1 MKSITI
7 IFPHQLYA
15 KHAALKNA
23 ETIYIV
29 EEYLFFQQFKF
40 HKGKLAYHRASM
52 KYYADKLSKKHA
64 IQYIDT
70 TEKESDIRKLIPVL
84 AKKGIEEIHFMNPT
98 DFWLE
103 KRLKEGCKKAKIE
116 AVEYENMMFIN
127 SKEDLK
133 TFFKE
138 GKKSFFQTS
147 FYKQQRVKHQIL
159 LEGDDQPL
167 GGKWSYDSENRR
179 KFPKSASVPQ
189 HFIPKSDKYWNEAVE
204 YVKKNFSKNPGVL
217 TKESLY
223 PYTLAEAKKS
233 LKHFFEHRFHLF
245 GNYED
250 AIVKEVSILH
260 HSVLTPMLNVGL
272 LEPMEVVESAI
283 EFADAHD
290 VPLNSL
296 EGFVRQ
302 IMGWRE
308 FIRGMYEAKGTYSRT
323 KNYWGFY
330 RKIPASFYDGTTGI
344 PPIDITINKVL
355 KTGYCH
361 HIERLMILGNFML
374 LCEFD
379 PKEVYRWFM
388 ELFIDAYDWVMVPNV
403 YGMSQFADGGTF
415 ATKPYISGSN
425 YIFKMSNYK
434 KDEWHKIWDGL
445 FWRFMDVHRDFFL
458 SNPRLGMLVRMYD
471 KMSDE
476 KKEMHHKFGEDYLAN
491 LDKQPL

>member
-1 MKSITI
+1 MKNIAL
-7 IFPHQLYA
+7 IFPHQLFA
-15 KHAALKNA
+15 KHPAIKASDA
-23 ETIYIV
+23 IYII
-29 EEYLFFQQFKF
+29 EEHLFFKQFKF
-40 HKGKLAYHRASM
+40 HKAKLAFHRASM
-52 KYYADKLSKKHA
+52 KYYADTLAKKHDITY
-64 IQYIDT
+64 IQSI
-70 TEKESDIRKLIPVL
+70 EKESDIRHLIPAL
-84 AKKGIEEIHFMNPT
+84 AKKGVEEIHFMNPT

-103 KRLKEGCKKAKIE
+103 KRIHETSKKAKIKTV
-116 AVEYENMMFIN
+116 AYENKMFIN
-127 SKEDLK
+127 NQTDLK

-147 FYKQQRVKHQIL
+147 FYKQQRLKHQIL
-159 LEGDDQPL
+159 LEGEDQPL
-167 GGKWSYDSENRR
+167 GGKWSFDGDNRK
-179 KFPKSASVPQ
+179 KFPKSATVPQ
-189 HFIPKSDKYWNEAVE
+189 HFIPKSDKYWKESLDYIE
-204 YVKKNFSKNPGVL
+204 KNFAKNPGVL
-217 TKESLY
+217 SAESLY
-223 PYTLAEAKKS
+223 PYKPAEAIKS
-233 LKHFFEHRFHLF
+233 LQHFFEHRFHLF
-245 GNYED
+245 GDYED

-260 HSVLTPMLNVGL
+260 HSVLTPMLNIGL
-272 LEPMEVVESAI
+272 LEPMQVVKAAI
-283 EFADAHD
+283 EFAGEHD

-308 FIRGMYEAKGTYSRT
+308 FIRGMYEAKGVYSRT
-323 KNYWGFY
+323 KNYWGFK

-344 PPIDITINKVL
+344 QPIDDTIKKVL
-355 KTGYCH
+355 ETGYCH
-361 HIERLMILGNFML
+361 HIERLMVLGNFML

-434 KDEWHKIWDGL
+434 KDDWHKIWDGL

-476 KKEMHHKFGEDYLAN
+476 KKEAHHKFGNEFLDR
-491 LDKQPL
+491 LDK